1 MERTGNDHTRWPPI
15 QQSDRGNTHT
25 FHSHLE
31 ELIDHLAMLKINRLH
46 FTQEVHD
53 TTPEGQQKMKDM
65 NLYAKSKKI
74 TISNGTTHTHD
85 IISYLPFQAELLIW
99 KANISD
105 CDEDKKGYSNI

>member
-1 MERTGNDHTRWPPI
+1 
-15 QQSDRGNTHT
+15 
-25 FHSHLE
+25 
-31 ELIDHLAMLKINRLH
+31 MLKINRLH

-99 KANISD
+99 KANTPIAMRI
-105 CDEDKKGYSNI
+105 KKVIPIFSAHRRKKLVW

>member
-1 MERTGNDHTRWPPI
+1 MTILDGPRYSNRTVAIHTPFTLI
-15 QQSDRGNTHT
+15 SKDN
-25 FHSHLE
+25 LK

-74 TISNGTTHTHD
+74 TISNEQHTPM
-85 IISYLPFQAELLIW
+85 ISYR
-99 KANISD
+99 ISRSKQSD
-105 CDEDKKGYSNI
+105 LSGKQISPIAMRIKKGYSNI

>member
-1 MERTGNDHTRWPPI
+1 MGNDLEMESLHKSAFSCNFTIGHPMTLK
-15 QQSDRGNTHT
+15 DVY
-25 FHSHLE
+25 FYHS
-31 ELIDHLAMLKINRLH
+31 INYPFFSLSC
-46 FTQEVHD
+46 FYCNKS
-53 TTPEGQQKMKDM
+53 EGQQKMKDM

>member
-1 MERTGNDHTRWPPI
+1 
-15 QQSDRGNTHT
+15 
-25 FHSHLE
+25 
-31 ELIDHLAMLKINRLH
+31 MLKINRLH

-99 KANISD
+99 KANYQTSFFLRWAI
-105 CDEDKKGYSNI
+105 KKVIPIFSAHRRKKLVW

>member
-1 MERTGNDHTRWPPI
+1 
-15 QQSDRGNTHT
+15 
-25 FHSHLE
+25 
-31 ELIDHLAMLKINRLH
+31 MLKINRLH

-85 IISYLPFQAELLIW
+85 IISYLRSKQSYLSG
-99 KANISD
+99 KQISPIAMRI
-105 CDEDKKGYSNI
+105 KKVIPIFSAHRRKKLVW